1 MGTSTGSSFLTA
13 SLVFAGDF
21 FRKPHLS
28 GTVDRLHGMATQSD
42 VAQNSKVSLRG
53 KTALVVGGSSGVGKA
68 TAAALLHE
76 GAAVTVMARRAEGL
90 MALRAE
96 LGAELKTVQGDASD
110 PRIAEAVM
118 RELRPDVVVLA
129 LGAPPPTK
137 LLDEL
142 DWTEFSATWEVDV
155 KASFWFVKQAMTQ
168 PLRPGSTV
176 VLVSSGAAI
185 GGSPISGGY
194 AGAKRMQWLLPSYA
208 QKVSDRKQ
216 LGIRFLAVLP
226 TQLIEGTKT
235 AERASTVYGALSGIT
250 AEAFMKRY
258 EARLTPDKVASAIV
272 TLATGGGGEAFA
284 YAVKGTGFEP
294 LS

>member
-1 MGTSTGSSFLTA
+1 MTT
-13 SLVFAGDF
+13 
-21 FRKPHLS
+21 H
-28 GTVDRLHGMATQSD
+28 QD

-53 KTALVVGGSSGVGKA
+53 KTALVVGGTSGVGKA
-68 TAAALLHE
+68 TAAALLRE
-76 GAAVTVMARRAEGL
+76 GAIVTVMARRAEGL
-90 MALRAE
+90 KALRAE
-96 LGAELKTVQGDASD
+96 LGAELNTVEGDA
-110 PRIAEAVM
+110 AEPQEAERVM
-118 RELRPDVVVLA
+118 RELRPELLVLA

-142 DWTEFSATWEVDV
+142 EWAEFSATWEVDV
-155 KASFWFVKQAMTQ
+155 KASFWFVKGAMTQ

-176 VLVSSGAAI
+176 ILVSSGAAI

-226 TQLIEGTKT
+226 TQLIEGTNT

-272 TLATGGGGEAFA
+272 ALATGGAAGAFA

-294 LS
+294 LP